1 MMAETTISRARSQM
15 LNLMVPVATSRPA
28 VNSMES
34 PGRKKP
40 TNKPVSAKMI
50 PHTSSTTQG
59 ASAGSA
65 RKTWGFSQSGRKDAI
80 FGWTGPAPPSMD
92 TASSFI
98 TGKFT
103 FQGYLT
109 GMGSP
114 GPGVRGGKVGAVGL
128 DFTAIDFETA
138 NGFRGSPCS
147 VGLTKVR
154 GGRIVEEASWLM
166 RPPSGYDSFDHN
178 NVRIH
183 GITAADVAGAP
194 RFGDLF
200 PEIGA
205 FIGDDVLVAHNAAF
219 DLGVIRSAL
228 EVSGLPGPAYDYVC
242 TVMLSRR
249 CYSLVSNSLPFAAEE
264 AGVPLVNHH
273 DAAEDARACAGILI
287 DIAAR
292 NGAASIAEL
301 YLSLGLMVSRQPA
314 FDPRTDPLSK
324 ATRSALEAL
333 AAGAGAA
340 SAARAFRPGWPEE
353 GANPVPNA
361 GAEPDHPLFGQTV
374 VFTGELAIPRP
385 EAKLR
390 SAELGARPESRVTA
404 RTTVLVV
411 GDGFVA
417 SDLRSGRLTG
427 KARRVLEL
435 HDRGQPIEVI
445 SEGEFLQMVGGYA
458 GVAAV

>member
-1 MMAETTISRARSQM
+1 
-15 LNLMVPVATSRPA
+15 
-28 VNSMES
+28 
-34 PGRKKP
+34 
-40 TNKPVSAKMI
+40 
-50 PHTSSTTQG
+50 
-59 ASAGSA
+59 
-65 RKTWGFSQSGRKDAI
+65 
-80 FGWTGPAPPSMD
+80 
-92 TASSFI
+92 
-98 TGKFT
+98 
-103 FQGYLT
+103 
-109 GMGSP
+109 
-114 GPGVRGGKVGAVGL
+114 L

-138 NGFRGSPCS
+138 NGFRGSPCA

-154 GGRIVEEASWLM
+154 GGRVVDEASWLM
-166 RPPSGYDSFDHN
+166 RPPPNYDHFEYHN
-178 NVRIH
+178 IRVH
-183 GITAADVAGAP
+183 GIRSEDVAGLP
-194 RFGDLF
+194 RFGELF

-205 FIGDDVLVAHNAAF
+205 FIGDDILAAHNAAF
-219 DLGVIRSAL
+219 DLGVIRSGL

-292 NGAASIAEL
+292 NNANSIAEL
-301 YLSLGLMVSRQPA
+301 YLSLGLALPHQEA
-314 FDPRTDPLSK
+314 FDPARDVLSK
-324 ATRSALEAL
+324 ASLTALAGA
-333 AAGAGAA
+333 AAGAGGAA
-340 SAARAFRPGWPEE
+340 LVRPFLSGWPEE

-361 GAEPDHPLFGQTV
+361 DAEPSHPLYGQTV
-374 VFTGELAIPRP
+374 VFTGELSMARP
-385 EAKLR
+385 EAKVR

-435 HDRGQPIEVI
+435 HDRGQLIEVL
-445 SEGEFLQMVGGYA
+445 SEGEFLQMVGG
-458 GVAAV
+458 

>member
-1 MMAETTISRARSQM
+1 M
-15 LNLMVPVATSRPA
+15 
-28 VNSMES
+28 
-34 PGRKKP
+34 
-40 TNKPVSAKMI
+40 
-50 PHTSSTTQG
+50 
-59 ASAGSA
+59 
-65 RKTWGFSQSGRKDAI
+65 
-80 FGWTGPAPPSMD
+80 
-92 TASSFI
+92 TA
-98 TGKFT
+98 
-103 FQGYLT
+103 
-109 GMGSP
+109 
-114 GPGVRGGKVGAVGL
+114 GKVGAVGL

-154 GGRIVEEASWLM
+154 GGKIVAEASWLM
-166 RPPSGYDSFDHN
+166 RPPAGYDHFDHH

-183 GITAADVAGAP
+183 GITAADVAGMP
-194 RFGDLF
+194 RFGELF

-205 FIGDDVLVAHNAAF
+205 FIGEDVLVAHNAAF

-273 DAAEDARACAGILI
+273 DAAEDARACAGILV

-292 NGAASIAEL
+292 NGANSIAEL
-301 YLSLGLMVSRQPA
+301 YLSLGLAVPRQHA
-314 FDPRTDPLSK
+314 FDPATDGLSK
-324 ATRSALEAL
+324 PSMAAV
-333 AAGAGAA
+333 AGASGNGAA
-340 SAARAFRPGWPEE
+340 LVRRFQSGWPEE
-353 GANPVPNA
+353 GLNPEPNLD
-361 GAEPDHPLFGQTV
+361 AEPGHPLFAQTV
-374 VFTGELAIPRP
+374 VFTGQLSINRP

-390 SAELGARPESRVTA
+390 SARCGARTESRVTA

-435 HDRGQPIEVI
+435 HERGQAIEVL
-445 SEGEFLQMVGGYA
+445 SEGEFLQMVGHGDIPA
-458 GVAAV
+458 GLQAGAGGTWGRARTPAVSA